1 MDALLESFPGHG
13 WLMPYRD
20 LSLQTLAKSPEVRET
35 VLFDE
40 KADSRA
46 GWRWALTIAAL
57 VLLVVI
63 GYLVYRRAW
72 RRVP

>member
-20 LSLQTLAKSPEVRET
+20 LSLETLAKLPEVPET

-40 KADSRA
+40 KADSSA
-46 GWRWALTIAAL
+46 GWRWALTIATL

-63 GYLVYRRAW
+63 GYLVHRRPS